1 MRKVFIA
8 AAALLAGLLSA
19 GCPMSRNIVDL
30 QPRQGQPRLEQLER
44 NLNYADPDAGRPDYV
59 RVRTR

>member
-8 AAALLAGLLSA
+8 TVALLAGLLSA